1 MTEKMHSRFEHN
13 REIALQLFANQ
24 GFAQV
29 SLRKLATHMG
39 MSTAAL
45 YSHCSSKE
53 ELLFDALEEH
63 YENIL
68 TIVNRGVRNSA
79 PLQQRL
85 LQITQAIAEQYQR
98 APWYFQ
104 LANRERHCLKTAHRQ
119 QIEQLRQ
126 LISLQ
131 LQQLCANPMNKPARC
146 THAIGQVALNLLEQ
160 LPVWVD
166 ETSVSA
172 DRQQQLIKALIQ
184 GFFTQLPELHEE
196 PAIPEEPHYAELQR
210 RSA

>member
-1 MTEKMHSRFEHN
+1 MTEKKHSRFEHN
-13 REIALQLFANQ
+13 RKVALQLFASQ

-68 TIVNRGVRNSA
+68 TIVSRPLRNNGL
-79 PLQQRL
+79 PRQRLQQISR
-85 LQITQAIAEQYQR
+85 AIAELYQHG
-98 APWYFQ
+98 PWLFQ
-104 LANRERHCLKTAHRQ
+104 LANRERHCLGQAHRQ

-126 LISLQ
+126 LIGLHM
-131 LQQLCANPMNKPARC
+131 QQLYAKLLDEPKRC
-146 THAIGQVALNLLEQ
+146 SPAIGQLALNLLEQ
-160 LPVWVD
+160 LPLWLSEANVNA
-166 ETSVSA
+166 E
-172 DRQQQLIKALIQ
+172 QQLQLIEHLIQ
-184 GFFTQLPELHEE
+184 GFFSRLPELREA
-196 PAIPEEPHYAELQR
+196 PAIVEEPHYAELQR